1 MESFALLR
9 GGLPSK
15 LPLFE
20 PSPSIPM
27 SMMPSWLRFN
37 VRKSF
42 IPRLSNGSVSTRVS
56 IGSTWNPN
64 IRDKLLARCGDGETY
79 SNAEGDSLKSL
90 LSLVQLKESNSP
102 TLVIASTKNEAL
114 KLVVEG
120 KYGEALCH
128 TKNLCSSA
136 MAEVVY
142 EARLTHLQILI
153 RLDEYDKA
161 LEFLEEKDNFPQS
174 FEARLSLYKAV
185 VHTMLGNGDKA
196 EEGWN
201 TYLETLG
208 NGNVNEELKAHCR
221 NTNSDGFLMNA
232 KSLLKPLLSLKSLSV
247 EHDSLLFNIIRT
259 KKMALKAAVN
269 GDYDAAKRYM
279 ENLCNEVRD
288 NREEALEAQVAYTQI
303 LIYLGKYEEALKRL
317 VAIQE
322 DFSDSNLAKPCLYKA
337 IGLTALG
344 NHKDAKICWKCF
356 MKTIGVFNPFEHQ
369 SQ

>member
-15 LPLFE
+15 LPLLK
-20 PSPSIPM
+20 PSPSTPM
-27 SMMPSWLRFN
+27 SVMPSWLCFN
-37 VRKSF
+37 VRNPPF
-42 IPRLSNGSVSTRVS
+42 PRLSNGSVLTCVS
-56 IGSTWNPN
+56 IGLTRNPN
-64 IRDKLLARCGDGETY
+64 IHDKLLARCGDGVTY
-79 SNAEGDSLKSL
+79 SNAEEDSLKAL
-90 LSLVQLKESNSP
+90 LSLVQPKESNSS

-128 TKNLCSSA
+128 TKNLCSFA
-136 MAEVVY
+136 KAEVVY
-142 EARLTHLQILI
+142 EARLAHLQILI

-161 LEFLEEKDNFPQS
+161 LEFLEEDNFPQS

-196 EEGWN
+196 EEWWN

-208 NGNVNEELKAHCR
+208 SGNVNEELKAHCR

-232 KSLLKPLLSLKSLSV
+232 KSLLKPLLSLKSLNV
-247 EHDSLLFNIIRT
+247 GPDSLLFNIIPF
-259 KKMALKAAVN
+259 KKMALKEVVN
-269 GDYDAAKRYM
+269 EDYDAAKRHM
-279 ENLCNEVRD
+279 ENLCNKVRD
-288 NREEALEAQVAYTQI
+288 SREEALEAQIAYLHI

-317 VAIQE
+317 VAIEE
-322 DFSDSNLAKPCLYKA
+322 DFHDSNLARPCLYKA

-369 SQ
+369 TQ